1 MYNNNIYFDQHSGE
15 IFKNISRR
23 DLGREGNGK
32 IMMIFYRE
40 QKGVKEVREK
50 EVEFI
55 KDKLRVI
62 KKEES
67 TL

>member
-1 MYNNNIYFDQHSGE
+1 
-15 IFKNISRR
+15 
-23 DLGREGNGK
+23 
-32 IMMIFYRE
+32 MMIFYRE

-55 KDKLRVI
+55 KDKFKKKEEKTLSTKKKVRVI